1 MYRVFSLDAIQVSF
15 VLIPAGGYTR
25 AVASFGV
32 SQHVG
37 DATRIGGL
45 ADLLTED
52 TPWKKKR
59 HTLGQPY
66 DLDIE
71 CSERCLR
78 SRGRDAPRSET

>member
-1 MYRVFSLDAIQVSF
+1 MSF
-15 VLIPAGGYTR
+15 VLIPAGGYTG

-59 HTLGQPY
+59 HTLGQTY
-66 DLDIE
+66 ELDIE
-71 CSERCLR
+71 
-78 SRGRDAPRSET
+78 RDARGLEGATRREARRDLSRAAARTV